1 MQLFGGLR
9 RKAYLV
15 MNSWEGRQRWG
26 LRSGAGHKIWE
37 EFFGVVKME
46 RQVPGGRAGKDER
59 MKTKMK
65 EAKGTGDPA
74 EHGRETA
81 EMTD

>member
-1 MQLFGGLR
+1 M
-9 RKAYLV
+9 
-15 MNSWEGRQRWG
+15 MNSWEGWQKWG

-37 EFFGVVKME
+37 EFFGAVKME